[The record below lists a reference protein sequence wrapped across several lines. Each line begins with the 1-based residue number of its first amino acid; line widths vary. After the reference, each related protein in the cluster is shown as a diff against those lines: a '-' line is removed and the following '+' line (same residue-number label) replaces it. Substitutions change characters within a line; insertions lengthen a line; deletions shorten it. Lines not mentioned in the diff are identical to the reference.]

1 VKRAIQLGGL
11 GLCAYLVFLIS
22 SVPAGFV
29 LGQLPPE
36 VAGVVVG
43 VRGTVWSG
51 EAASLTV
58 QGVDLGRLEWSTSP
72 FAALIGRAS
81 ADVAVRGRELNSTAR
96 ITAHPGGDVFVRD
109 LQARTTPRLID
120 QFQPLPAELSGDLA
134 LELDT
139 LSYQS
144 GALTDVNGELRWTN
158 AAITAPYE
166 LALGQ
171 YTLALETRDDAIRGS
186 LTEQGSPLRT
196 SGNFMLQRASGEYR
210 LAVRLTPREETPQEL
225 RDLLGLLGKTDRSG
239 GVTLRHQGI
248 VPGLR
253 PGG

>member
-1 VKRAIQLGGL
+1 VKRAIQLGAL
-11 GLCAYLVFLIS
+11 GIVAYLVFLMS

-36 VAGVVVG
+36 VAGTVVG

-58 QGVDLGRLEWSTSP
+58 QGVDLGRLEWSASP

-81 ADVAVRGRELNSTAR
+81 ADIAVRGRDLNGTAR
-96 ITAHPGGDVFVRD
+96 ISAHPGGDVFVRD
-109 LQARTTPRLID
+109 LQASTTPRLID
-120 QFQPLPAELSGDLA
+120 QFQPLPAELTGDLA

-139 LSYQS
+139 LSYQG
-144 GALTDVNGELRWTN
+144 GALTDVKGELRWSN
-158 AAITAPYE
+158 AAITAPYGI
-166 LALGQ
+166 ALGQ

-196 SGNFMLQRASGEYR
+196 SGNFMLQKANGEYR

-225 RDLLGLLGKTDRSG
+225 RDLLSLLGKTDRSG